1 MRHGRDV
8 RTPAALC
15 PVPDRLTV
23 IRARCVLHLFCAW
36 QAIKIYL
43 AKSSRTARDSTSAAL
58 ASEYGITMKAVRDIW
73 NLRTWRWETMPF
85 WSSADTSA
93 FLAGHLCAS
102 CKARDVRA
110 LEQAC
115 TTCAGP
121 RRRGRPRKEPCTAG
135 PSSQSSSFQSASSA
149 LGGPG
154 VGSLPCAAAASGL
167 DARTHAAVGSGMLT
181 GQCSYTGTVHRPSC
195 GEAIPQSQSGQQGD
209 MTGDRG
215 SRAVCSM
222 GKAARRRTQAPRP
235 SSIRHQE
242 RQSIRGHAMGGVAGE
257 SIAVPGAQCL
267 ALPRQDL
274 ALSGTEAYGFNQCN
288 AALSRSATTLALKD
302 VEEPELLDRH
312 AGMSAGALF
321 ALSWPLPR
329 VPSCDAAIP
338 EDISSYLQ
346 VKHDHHLTH
355 HCLQP
360 SLQAVTRQPSL
371 QAITRATAGA
381 GVQGGNSTPSQEA
394 WNGAPITGASTT
406 ASDVNTW
413 DQRRSPTLYL
423 DTASASDT
431 ADAALVSA
439 ESLLWHPGSAARLPP
454 VSLYLDTA
462 FDTADA
468 ALVPR
473 VDVRSCG
480 RSPCDG
486 SPVPGLL
493 ASFDT
498 ADAAVGSA
506 ESLLWHPGSSFP
518 NYEELNAAL
527 QL

>member
-1 MRHGRDV
+1 M
-8 RTPAALC
+8 
-15 PVPDRLTV
+15 PDRLTV

-85 WSSADTSA
+85 WSSADSSA

-135 PSSQSSSFQSASSA
+135 PSSSFQSASSA

-154 VGSLPCAAAASGL
+154 VGSVPCAAAASGL

-181 GQCSYTGTVHRPSC
+181 GWCSYTGTVRGPSC

-242 RQSIRGHAMGGVAGE
+242 HQSSRGHAMGGVEGE
-257 SIAVPGAQCL
+257 SIPVPGVF
-267 ALPRQDL
+267 PRQDL
-274 ALSGTEAYGFNQCN
+274 ALSGTEAYGFNEWN

-302 VEEPELLDRH
+302 VEEPETSDRN

-371 QAITRATAGA
+371 QAKKITRATAGA

-423 DTASASDT
+423 DTA
-431 ADAALVSA
+431 
-439 ESLLWHPGSAARLPP
+439 
-454 VSLYLDTA
+454 
-462 FDTADA
+462 
-468 ALVPR
+468 
-473 VDVRSCG
+473 
-480 RSPCDG
+480 
-486 SPVPGLL
+486 
-493 ASFDT
+493 FDT
-498 ADAAVGSA
+498 ADAAVVSA
-506 ESLLWHPGSSFP
+506 ESLSWHPGSSCP